1 MIRERVA
8 RLMMWKWLAEVY
20 QEAGEV
26 YKSKMH
32 RIVALSLIPLGFLVA
47 INNFSINSQQDP
59 SCLVSCLADYSLSAI
74 WLIVVPI
81 TGMALAVY
89 YLDMKPTMM
98 RKRMR
103 KNAERA

>member
-1 MIRERVA
+1 MIRWIRGLYE
-8 RLMMWKWLAEVY
+8 
-20 QEAGEV
+20 EAGQV
-26 YKSKMH
+26 YSSRVH
-32 RIVALSLIPLGFLVA
+32 RIVALLLIPLGFTLA
-47 INNFSINSQQDP
+47 YNNFMINNQADP
-59 SCLVSCLADYSLSAI
+59 GCVTSSCLADYSLLEI

-103 KNAERA
+103 KNGSQG